1 MLQRA
6 CGKAGQVTVELSPGK
21 TLTLPLWML
30 QPEVALLQVGPGID
44 IPLPILLEIVD
55 LVRANCSALK
65 PISDAL
71 EHTDGS
77 TPLWNIQRDRRSPGT
92 GITNSDIRGLFKNI
106 GR

>member
-1 MLQRA
+1 MSATARVYYTFHPYANQTFKVLQRA
-6 CGKAGQVTVELSPGK
+6 GGKAGRVTVELSPGK

-30 QPEVALLQVGPGID
+30 QPEAALLQVGPGID

-71 EHTDGS
+71 EPADGS
-77 TPLWNIQRDRRSPGT
+77 TQLPLSKR
-92 GITNSDIRGLFKNI
+92 
-106 GR
+106 